1 MSQAPRPRP
10 PTGCSTP
17 FSPPPASPGLT
28 FTAIDER
35 LGATDGGRGLR
46 DLLGAQATL
55 LLKDP
60 ELRKFIV
67 ARSLMVSTALV
78 GPVYVGLAQ
87 AATGQALDGLG

>member
-1 MSQAPRPRP
+1 
-10 PTGCSTP
+10 
-17 FSPPPASPGLT
+17 
-28 FTAIDER
+28 
-35 LGATDGGRGLR
+35 LR

-60 ELRKFIV
+60 ELQKFIV

-87 AATGQALDGLG
+87 AVTGQALDGLG